1 MTLPA
6 PRRARFGQA
15 LLAGAR
21 FEWDYPQRFPTQR
34 RMLRLHSDGGKPG
47 LLVGFIEANNA
58 LRWTGRPREERK
70 KLIVGRMVD
79 WFGPEAAN
87 PIDYEDQDW
96 PAEQWSRGCYE
107 VWTGPGVL
115 TTVGKAIRE
124 PVGRI

>member
-1 MTLPA
+1 
-6 PRRARFGQA
+6 
-15 LLAGAR
+15 
-21 FEWDYPQRFPTQR
+21 
-34 RMLRLHSDGGKPG
+34 MLRLHSDGGKTR
-47 LLVGFIEANNA
+47 ANNA

-70 KLIVGRMVD
+70 ELIVGRMVD

-107 VWTGPGVL
+107 AWTGPGVL

-124 PVGRI
+124 PVGRIYCAGTETSPKWMGYVEGAIRSGERAAVEVQGNYEQK